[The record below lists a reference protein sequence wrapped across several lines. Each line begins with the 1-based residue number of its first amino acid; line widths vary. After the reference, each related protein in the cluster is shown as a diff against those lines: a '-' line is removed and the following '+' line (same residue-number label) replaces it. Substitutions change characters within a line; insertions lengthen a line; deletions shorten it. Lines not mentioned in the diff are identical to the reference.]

1 MSEVGP
7 SRAAEPS
14 GVGERILFEEPGGR
28 WRLVALGPALCLV
41 VLVAEVII
49 GSGVH
54 WLGLALASVLLAGLV
69 SLQVTAARRHASVRL
84 TPTVLRNGA
93 ETLAVAEIAEVLPEA
108 DPFAMDLEPWES
120 APALGE
126 LSGVPRRRTPIG
138 LRLRDGSMVR
148 AWARDGDG
156 LRIEL
161 ERIAVDEAKD
171 GER

>member
-1 MSEVGP
+1 MTEDRP
-7 SRAAEPS
+7 SGEAESADAAER
-14 GVGERILFEEPGGR
+14 VLFEEPGGR

-54 WLGLALASVLLAGLV
+54 WLGLTLFSVLLAGLV
-69 SLQVTAARRHASVRL
+69 SLQVMAARRHARVQL

-93 ETLAVAEIAEVLPEA
+93 ETLEVADVAEVLPDA
-108 DPFAMDLEPWES
+108 DPFAADLEPWES
-120 APALGE
+120 ARSLGE
-126 LSGVPRRRTPIG
+126 LSGVPRRRTAIG
-138 LRLRDGSMVR
+138 LRLRNGSIVR

-156 LRIEL
+156 LRSEL
-161 ERIAVDEAKD
+161 ERLVASESED